1 MFVQMYMLGFACHK
15 PKSKGV
21 CRMCSFRATGVLSLL
36 CLALAGC
43 ATSTVFGPVN
53 TLIVP
58 ALPATAD
65 APLPESHADTV
76 AAQKIRVFPSHL
88 DPESDLYRHRS
99 VFFNFDDWALR
110 KQDAQVVEMHGIYL
124 WRYPEL
130 HVRVEGN
137 TDDRGS
143 REYNLA
149 LGERRAQTVK
159 EALQLLGARDE
170 QIDTVSYGEE
180 KPRRPGRDERSR
192 AQNRRADIVYRAMS
206 R

>member
-1 MFVQMYMLGFACHK
+1 M
-15 PKSKGV
+15 
-21 CRMCSFRATGVLSLL
+21 
-36 CLALAGC
+36 
-43 ATSTVFGPVN
+43 
-53 TLIVP
+53 
-58 ALPATAD
+58 
-65 APLPESHADTV
+65 
-76 AAQKIRVFPSHL
+76 
-88 DPESDLYRHRS
+88 
-99 VFFNFDDWALR
+99 
-110 KQDAQVVEMHGIYL
+110 
-124 WRYPEL
+124 
-130 HVRVEGN
+130 RVEGN

-192 AQNRRADIVYRAMS
+192 AQNRRADNVYRAMS